1 MTPRSDT
8 STWCAFEIPPKQL
21 FCVCLLGSGWRTTS
35 ARQSYMLARVRHM
48 PLAQSDGCAL
58 ESNRRWERA
67 ALRRRSSLRRPS
79 VYVRALNGQIQSLKS
94 FMEWMLHPYGFLA
107 QVSPEISVALI
118 SMTIDLIS
126 SSSTIFLPTKMELLW
141 SNGRKSRIW
150 SWDRLKGASL
160 PRVKRRT
167 PSWL

>member
-1 MTPRSDT
+1 MTPRAGI
-8 STWCAFEIPPKQL
+8 STWYASGTPPKQL
-21 FCVCLLGSGWRTTS
+21 FCVCSPEGGLHITLAKRSCMS
-35 ARQSYMLARVRHM
+35 ALAKHM
-48 PLAQSDGCAL
+48 PLDRSDGYAL

-126 SSSTIFLPTKMELLW
+126 SSSMIFLPTKMELLW

-160 PRVKRRT
+160 PRVKR
-167 PSWL
+167 P